1 MNQIFIGRQE
11 EQAILHKALH
21 SREPEMIAL
30 VGRRRVGKTFLVHA
44 AYENRIDFEISGIQD
59 VPLREQLENFTNRL
73 NAHAKPILPFQRP
86 TNWSEAFQML
96 ITYLEGLKKQEK
108 LVIFF
113 DELPWLASRKSN
125 FLKWFGYFWN
135 SWAAQQHIVVV
146 ICGSAASWMIANVVR
161 DRGGLHNRITR
172 RITLMPFTLEET
184 ERFYKSRDIH
194 FDRYQTVQL
203 YMALGGIPHYL
214 KEAEPGLSAAQN
226 IDLICFTSNGLL
238 HDEFSLLYPALFD
251 NPEIHIKIIRVLAST
266 WQGMTRSDL
275 IEVAKLPNGGNTTDA
290 IEELVTSGFVSS
302 FYAFGKKKKDVRY
315 RLTDE
320 FSLFYLQFME
330 ENRGEGKGTWQR
342 LSQTQAWKSWS
353 GYAFENICLK
363 HIPQIKK
370 ALGISG
376 MYSEASS
383 FYAKGDMYRPGVQI
397 DLLID
402 RNDHVINILELKFY
416 NTTFVPTK
424 NFATEM
430 RTKIAL
436 FKTISGTNKQIF
448 LTLLTAFPMLPNEHS
463 IGLVDMALTMDVL
476 FDGG

>member
-1 MNQIFIGRQE
+1 MQ
-11 EQAILHKALH
+11 KALH
-21 SREPEMIAL
+21 SRDPEMVAL
-30 VGRRRVGKTFLVHA
+30 IGRRRVGKTFLVHTV
-44 AYENRIDFEISGIQD
+44 YENRIDFEISGIQEAT
-59 VPLREQLENFTNRL
+59 LREQLENFANRL
-73 NAHAKPILPFQRP
+73 NAHAKPILPFRRP
-86 TNWSEAFQML
+86 SNWSEAFQML
-96 ITYLEGLKKQEK
+96 ITYLEGLQKQEK

-113 DELPWLASRKSN
+113 DELPWLATRKSN

-135 SWAAQQHIVVV
+135 SWASQKHVVVV

-172 RITLMPFTLEET
+172 RITLMPFTLDET

-194 FDRYQTVQL
+194 FDRYQTIQL

-226 IDLICFTSNGLL
+226 IDRICFTSSGLL
-238 HDEFSLLYPALFD
+238 NDEFSLLYPALFD
-251 NPEIHIKIIRVLAST
+251 DPETHLKIIRALANT

-275 IEVAKLPNGGNTTDA
+275 IETAKLTNGGSTSDA

-302 FYAFGKKKKDVRY
+302 FFAFGKKKKEIRY

-320 FSLFYLQFME
+320 FSLFYLQFIE

-370 ALGISG
+370 ALGIAG
-376 MYSEASS
+376 VYSEASS
-383 FYAKGDMYRPGVQI
+383 FYAKGDAYRPGVQI

-402 RNDHVINILELKFY
+402 RNDHVINLCELKFY
-416 NTTFVPTK
+416 NSSFVPTK
-424 NFATEM
+424 TFAADM

-436 FKTISGTNKQIF
+436 FKAISGSNKQIF
-448 LTLLTAFPMLPNEHS
+448 LTLITAFPMLPNEHS
-463 IGLVDMALTMDVL
+463 IGLVDSALTMDVL
-476 FDGG
+476 FDGA